1 MANLRTL
8 KKNIAFVA
16 EELITTICFKSAQ
29 DGDIADKASEL
40 IVKTISVRNEFIA
53 RANHIDKKNDKK
65 AVKAYFKTLYTDLR
79 AEVEALAKAINE
91 I

>member
-16 EELITTICFKSAQ
+16 EDIITTICFKNAV
-29 DGDIADKASEL
+29 DGQVADKASEL
-40 IVKTISVRNEFIA
+40 IVKTIAVRNEFIA

-65 AVKAYFKTLYTDLR
+65 AVKAYFKTLYADLTN
-79 AEVEALAKAINE
+79 EVQELAKAVNE
-91 I
+91 L